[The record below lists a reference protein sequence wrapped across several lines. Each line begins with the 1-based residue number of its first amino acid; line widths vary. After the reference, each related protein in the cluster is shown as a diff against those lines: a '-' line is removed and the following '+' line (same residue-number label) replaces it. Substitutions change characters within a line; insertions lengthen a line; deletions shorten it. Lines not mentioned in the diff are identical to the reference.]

1 MDELYERLNKISD
14 SYFAFVLGIVSYV
27 KMKPSRLDVVLTYL
41 RGNENAKSSDVVKF
55 ISEQPDFNDFNLGLK
70 EKVG

>member
-1 MDELYERLNKISD
+1 MDELYERLNKIPD

-27 KMKPSRLDVVLTYL
+27 KMKPSRLDVVLTFL
-41 RGNENAKSSDVVKF
+41 RDNENAKSSDVVKF
-55 ISEQPDFNDFNLGLK
+55 ISEQPDFNEFNLGLK

>member
-27 KMKPSRLDVVLTYL
+27 KMKPSRLDVVLTFL
-41 RGNENAKSSDVVKF
+41 RDNENAKSSDVVKF
-55 ISEQPDFNDFNLGLK
+55 ISEQPDFNEFNLGLK
-70 EKVG
+70 ENVG

>member
-27 KMKPSRLDVVLTYL
+27 KMKPSRLDVVLTFL
-41 RGNENAKSSDVVKF
+41 RDNENAKSSDVVKF
-55 ISEQPDFNDFNLGLK
+55 ISEQPDFNEFNLGLK

>member
-27 KMKPSRLDVVLTYL
+27 KMKPSRLDVVLTFL
-41 RGNENAKSSDVVKF
+41 RENENAKSSDVVKF
-55 ISEQPDFNDFNLGLK
+55 ISEQPDFNEFNLGLK

>member
-27 KMKPSRLDVVLTYL
+27 KMKPSRLDVVLTFL
-41 RGNENAKSSDVVKF
+41 RDNENAKSSDVVKF
-55 ISEQPDFNDFNLGLK
+55 ISEQLDFNEFNLGLK
-70 EKVG
+70 EKVD